1 MCSRMPLEPAQF
13 QTFTQTRDA
22 FFRSAS
28 SRRLLS
34 QHAPASNARVRM
46 IRCLPQSVQ
55 STSWAHSSLP
65 LESTEWP
72 QRWNTSKCPIFR
84 PDKSASWRRLIDNR
98 RRRPGLIDFLRRT
111 WSRCRRRKS
120 EPNSSSDPS
129 FRQTC
134 RFQPVCLADCS
145 PENPGV
151 VHSFAHS
158 LRILSARS
166 STAMNSSRR
175 VASSDR
181 SKPRPR

>member
-72 QRWNTSKCPIFR
+72 QRWNTCKCPNVR
-84 PDKSASWRRLIDNR
+84 PDKSAGLGLLIYNPR
-98 RRRPGLIDFLRRT
+98 GRAFGPGLIDFLRRT
-111 WSRCRRRKS
+111 WSRRRRRKR
-120 EPNSSSDPS
+120 EPHSSSALS

-145 PENPGV
+145 PENPGWFIAL
-151 VHSFAHS
+151 HIPYESFQRD
-158 LRILSARS
+158 LP
-166 STAMNSSRR
+166 RR
-175 VASSDR
+175 
-181 SKPRPR
+181 

>member
-1 MCSRMPLEPAQF
+1 MPLEPAQF

-65 LESTEWP
+65 AASTECP
-72 QRWNTSKCPIFR
+72 RRWNTCKCPILR
-84 PDKSASWRRLIDNR
+84 PDRSVSRRRLHDNR
-98 RRRPGLIDFLRRT
+98 RRRSALIDFLRRT
-111 WSRCRRRKS
+111 WSRRRRRKR
-120 EPNSSSDPS
+120 EPHSSSALS

-145 PENPGV
+145 PENPGWFIV
-151 VHSFAHS
+151 LHIPYESFQRD
-158 LRILSARS
+158 LP
-166 STAMNSSRR
+166 RR
-175 VASSDR
+175 
-181 SKPRPR
+181 